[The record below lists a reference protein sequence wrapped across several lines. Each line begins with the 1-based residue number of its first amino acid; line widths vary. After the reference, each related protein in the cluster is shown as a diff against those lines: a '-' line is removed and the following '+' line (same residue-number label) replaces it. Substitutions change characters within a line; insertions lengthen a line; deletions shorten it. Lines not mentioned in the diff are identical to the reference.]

1 MPTSWQLEC
10 LKARIQSLDREIKR
24 VADKEH
30 PYTEPDTIYRALLR
44 VLDSW
49 GTHFDEARDL
59 VPTDTDSMLDPV
71 FKRVAIEVDKV
82 FRVFGL
88 ADRVDS
94 ARIPFEILRS
104 LAWAATELLDEQC
117 KIVVRLDTAYNY
129 SITSFRRM
137 FEQLNWGKFWAET
150 AENHSDSEPRKST
163 VLVLGFPSP
172 DASAILLHAL
182 AAHELGHEILDR
194 YHSEIERIRVRL
206 LNDAK
211 GVYRDQLEEYILD
224 NMRRG
229 GGVSRDDA
237 YEKARQQLEVRLDN
251 ACSKWIS
258 EIWSDLVAIRLVG
271 PASLAAFDRV
281 TLNEGSPSD
290 SHPSGLLRR
299 RVAERYVREK
309 MPHIAEDPICSSV
322 FLSPATS
329 LSERQLS
336 PSSQLLKTLYPLLD
350 YVCTRSLDP
359 LSNVLDQVASPNRQQ
374 IYLGKSGAPRGI
386 SGQLGS
392 SKCCP
397 GQRRYQAV

>member
-30 PYTEPDTIYRALLR
+30 PYTEPDTIYRALFR

-182 AAHELGHEILDR
+182 AAPE
-194 YHSEIERIRVRL
+194 
-206 LNDAK
+206 
-211 GVYRDQLEEYILD
+211 
-224 NMRRG
+224 
-229 GGVSRDDA
+229 
-237 YEKARQQLEVRLDN
+237 
-251 ACSKWIS
+251 
-258 EIWSDLVAIRLVG
+258 
-271 PASLAAFDRV
+271 
-281 TLNEGSPSD
+281 
-290 SHPSGLLRR
+290 
-299 RVAERYVREK
+299 
-309 MPHIAEDPICSSV
+309 
-322 FLSPATS
+322 
-329 LSERQLS
+329 
-336 PSSQLLKTLYPLLD
+336 
-350 YVCTRSLDP
+350 
-359 LSNVLDQVASPNRQQ
+359 
-374 IYLGKSGAPRGI
+374 
-386 SGQLGS
+386 
-392 SKCCP
+392 
-397 GQRRYQAV
+397 